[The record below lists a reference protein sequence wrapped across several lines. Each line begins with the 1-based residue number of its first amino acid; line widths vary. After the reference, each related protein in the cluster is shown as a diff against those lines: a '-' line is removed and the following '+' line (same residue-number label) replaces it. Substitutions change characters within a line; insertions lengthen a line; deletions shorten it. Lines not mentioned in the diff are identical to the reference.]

1 MKIFIEGIASVLIF
15 NALATPAMAQDWIKP
30 FCCPSLSCQQVS
42 DRDLV
47 QTNAGFHIVSLDET
61 VAYNDH
67 RLFSSGDNTIRLC
80 TDYLPEPERVQNA
93 DRLILK
99 CLYVPLA
106 F

>member
-1 MKIFIEGIASVLIF
+1 MKFLVTGIASGLIF
-15 NALATPAMAQDWIKP
+15 SALAAPAIAQDWIKP

-42 DRDLV
+42 DHDVV

-61 VAYNDH
+61 VAYNDR

-80 TDYLPEPERVQNA
+80 TDYLPEPERVQDA

-99 CLYVPLA
+99 CLYVPLGS
-106 F
+106 